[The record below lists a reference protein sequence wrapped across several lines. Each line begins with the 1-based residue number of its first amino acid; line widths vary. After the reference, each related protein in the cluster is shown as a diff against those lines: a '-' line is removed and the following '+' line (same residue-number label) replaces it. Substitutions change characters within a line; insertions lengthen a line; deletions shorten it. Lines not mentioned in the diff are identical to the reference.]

1 MLTKI
6 QKWGNSL
13 GLRIPKSHAQEVG
26 VEAGSTVDVSARNGE
41 LVIRPVR
48 RRRRYR
54 LASLLKRVTRGNLHT
69 ETDWGAPVGRESL

>member
-13 GLRIPKSHAQEVG
+13 GLRIPKSQADEVG
-26 VEAGSTVDVSARNGE
+26 VEAGSTVHISARGGK
-41 LVIRPVR
+41 LVIRPV

-54 LASLLKRVTRGNLHT
+54 LASLLRRVTPSNLHG
-69 ETDWGAPVGRESL
+69 EVDWGAPVGRESL

>member
-13 GLRIPKSHAQEVG
+13 GLRIPKSLAEDAR
-26 VEAGSTVDVSARNGE
+26 VEAGSQIDITLDGDQ

-48 RRRRYR
+48 TSSYQ
-54 LASLLKRVTRGNLHT
+54 LDEFLSRVTRANRHN
-69 ETDWGAPVGRESL
+69 ETSTGDATGRELW